1 MHKLYFP
8 TSDCDEA
15 TSLSFYEK
23 NEKQIQNL
31 GGRRDRVTIVMGDFN
46 SSVGEGEKADV
57 VGSFGYGRRNEKG
70 QLLVDYCKEKR
81 FVIRSTFGVQA
92 KKRRHTWIRPDG
104 NFKLQIDH
112 IYWSIIDIK
121 TA

>member
-1 MHKLYFP
+1 
-8 TSDCDEA
+8 
-15 TSLSFYEK
+15 
-23 NEKQIQNL
+23 
-31 GGRRDRVTIVMGDFN
+31 MGDFN

-70 QLLVDYCKEKR
+70 QLLVDYCMEKR

-104 NFKLQIDH
+104 IFKSQIDRILVNNRYKNCLTKCRPITKPDCGTDH
-112 IYWSIIDIK
+112 NMVVGNIRIN
-121 TA
+121 